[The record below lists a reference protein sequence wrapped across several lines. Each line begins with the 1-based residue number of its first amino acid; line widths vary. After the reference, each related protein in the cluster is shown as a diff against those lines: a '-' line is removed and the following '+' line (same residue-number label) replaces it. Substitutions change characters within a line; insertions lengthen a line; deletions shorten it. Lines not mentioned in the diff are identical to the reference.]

1 MSAGTPMGGVAGR
14 LAELG
19 IELPPLVPAAP
30 DHATAVRV
38 GNMLYMS
45 GNGPLDARRVPVFKG
60 KVGADLTEADGY
72 AAARLTALN
81 ILRALQHELGD
92 LDRIKRVVRIT
103 GYVNVAPDFERMPW
117 VVNGASEVFKAVFGE
132 RGDHARSTLGV
143 ASLAL
148 GMACVIESVFE
159 VE

>member
-1 MSAGTPMGGVAGR
+1 VGTIAGR

-19 IELPPLVPAAP
+19 IELPPLVPPAP

-38 GNMLYMS
+38 GNVLYMS
-45 GNGPLDARRVPVFKG
+45 GNGPLDAQRIPVHKG
-60 KVGADLTEADGY
+60 KIGAELTEADGY

-81 ILRALQHELGD
+81 ILSALQHELGD
-92 LDRIKRVVRIT
+92 LDRVKQVVRLT
-103 GYVNVAPDFERMPW
+103 GYVNVAPDFDRMPW
-117 VVNGASEVFKAVFGE
+117 VVNGASDVFKAVFGN

>member
-1 MSAGTPMGGVAGR
+1 MGFIDGR

-19 IELPPLVPAAP
+19 IELPAPVTPAP
-30 DHATAVRV
+30 DHAPAVRV
-38 GNMLYMS
+38 GNVLYMS
-45 GNGPLDARRVPVFKG
+45 GNGPLNAQRIPVYKG
-60 KVGADLTEADGY
+60 KIGAELTEADGY

-81 ILRALQHELGD
+81 IISALQHELGD
-92 LDRIKRVVRIT
+92 LDRVEQVVRLT
-103 GYVNVAPDFERMPW
+103 GYVNVAPDFDRMPW
-117 VVNGASEVFKAVFGE
+117 VVNGASDVFKAVFGD
-132 RGDHARSTLGV
+132 RGDHARATLGV